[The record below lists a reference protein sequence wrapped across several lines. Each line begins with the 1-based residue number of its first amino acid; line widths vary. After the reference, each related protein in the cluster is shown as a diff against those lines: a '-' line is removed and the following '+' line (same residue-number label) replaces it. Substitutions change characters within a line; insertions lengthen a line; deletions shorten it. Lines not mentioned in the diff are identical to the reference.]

1 MRTRKL
7 DPIEI
12 RVLGALMEKE
22 RTTPDAY
29 PMTINGVIA
38 ACNQKSNRDP
48 VMQLTETEVV
58 EALDRLREDVLTW
71 RSEGARVE
79 RWQHSLDRRWQLD
92 SAKKAIMCLLLLRGP
107 QTVGE
112 LKTRCERQHHFA
124 SPQEVETVL
133 QDMAA
138 DFDALVA
145 ELPRQ
150 PGKREN
156 RWTHLVLADEYV
168 VEPEAVT
175 PSPSPSPVAVA
186 AVAPSQGQA
195 IEPSGPSAIQ
205 RLEEVEARLEE
216 TQGRVQGLEEELMAL
231 RRRLGD
237 VDS

>member
-22 RTTPDAY
+22 RTTPDSY
-29 PMTINGVIA
+29 PLTINAVIA

-71 RSEGARVE
+71 RSDGARVE

-92 SAKKAIMCLLLLRGP
+92 SAKKAIMCMLLLRGP

-112 LKTRCERQHHFA
+112 LKTRCERQHHFDSA
-124 SPQEVETVL
+124 QEVEAVL
-133 QDMAA
+133 RTMEA
-138 DFDALVA
+138 DFDALVT

-150 PGKREN
+150 PGKRDT
-156 RWTHLVLADEYV
+156 RWMHLVLADEYA
-168 VEPEAVT
+168 EAQAPPAASPVT
-175 PSPSPSPVAVA
+175 PAPVVA
-186 AVAPSQGQA
+186 TTPP
-195 IEPSGPSAIQ
+195 EPSGPSAMDRLNAAEERLTAAEAHIQ
-205 RLEEVEARLEE
+205 H
-216 TQGRVQGLEEELMAL
+216 LEEELLAL

-237 VDS
+237 LD

>member
-48 VMQLTETEVV
+48 VTQLSETEVV

-71 RSEGARVE
+71 RSDGARVE

-107 QTVGE
+107 QTAGE
-112 LKTRCERQHHFA
+112 LKSRCERQHHFD
-124 SPQEVETVL
+124 SSQDVEAVL
-133 QDMAA
+133 REMAA

-168 VEPEAVT
+168 AEPEATVA
-175 PSPSPSPVAVA
+175 SAVAVP
-186 AVAPSQGQA
+186 VVPMPRS
-195 IEPSGPSAIQ
+195 EPLEPQGPSALD
-205 RLEEVEARLEE
+205 RLEEVEERLAE
-216 TQGRVQGLEEELMAL
+216 TQARVQSLEEELMAL

-237 VDS
+237 VEP

>member
-38 ACNQKSNRDP
+38 ACNQKSNREP

-71 RSEGARVE
+71 RSDGARVE

-112 LKTRCERQHHFA
+112 LKTRCERQHHFE
-124 SPQEVETVL
+124 SPQDVESVL
-133 QDMAA
+133 RQMAA

-156 RWTHLVLADEYV
+156 RWTHLVLADEYAA
-168 VEPEAVT
+168 EPEAMA
-175 PSPSPSPVAVA
+175 PSPVAVA
-186 AVAPSQGQA
+186 AAAPPWVEA
-195 IEPSGPSAIQ
+195 AEPAGPSAME
-205 RLEEVEARLEE
+205 RLEEVEARLTE
-216 TQGRVQGLEEELMAL
+216 TQGRVQSLEEELMAL